1 MADVAAALI
10 RQGVLSPDAASRALA
25 AARDGDVASAALRLG
40 LADENTLVRALAKA
54 HGCPGVDLSRSV
66 VPLKNLE
73 VVAADFCRER
83 KILPVSVGRSEVV
96 LAMIDPEDYAAADEV
111 RYTTGR
117 KVLRYVSVGAAI
129 TRVLDGLSQARASG
143 SPGWRGEYAPSLPDP
158 AAAWVGVVKPTETGM
173 PAGRA
178 ASVELPAAEEEE
190 EMVLV
195 GIAESLMDM
204 HGAPSP
210 AAAEAKPARPAPAA
224 LGREDP
230 TVRVEGLGVGKL
242 VLVADDDAETRQLI
256 ARILEG
262 LGCTVLHAANGRAA
276 LDVVRQARPDML
288 VLDAMMPVLHGFE
301 VCRAVK
307 GDPVLRK
314 IRVVLCSAVY
324 RGTVG
329 EDAKTAFGADAF
341 LEKPFRLE
349 EANRVFRVA
358 LVGTAAAESADERAR
373 REAAATD
380 WRAGAKA
387 VSEGRLDEA
396 VELCRRAAE
405 TDPFSA
411 EAHYYLGHAL
421 SRQGML
427 FEAVAAFERATELR
441 PDADS
446 AHQCLAQI
454 LERLGFQR
462 SARQAWAQAVE
473 TCKDAGRKKAM
484 QARLLRLLAL

>member
-1 MADVAAALI
+1 M
-10 RQGVLSPDAASRALA
+10 
-25 AARDGDVASAALRLG
+25 
-40 LADENTLVRALAKA
+40 
-54 HGCPGVDLSRSV
+54 
-66 VPLKNLE
+66 
-73 VVAADFCRER
+73 
-83 KILPVSVGRSEVV
+83 
-96 LAMIDPEDYAAADEV
+96 
-111 RYTTGR
+111 
-117 KVLRYVSVGAAI
+117 
-129 TRVLDGLSQARASG
+129 
-143 SPGWRGEYAPSLPDP
+143 
-158 AAAWVGVVKPTETGM
+158 
-173 PAGRA
+173 
-178 ASVELPAAEEEE
+178 
-190 EMVLV
+190 
-195 GIAESLMDM
+195 
-204 HGAPSP
+204 
-210 AAAEAKPARPAPAA
+210 
-224 LGREDP
+224 
-230 TVRVEGLGVGKL
+230 GKL
-242 VLVADDDAETRQLI
+242 ALVADDDAETRQLI

-276 LDVVRQARPDML
+276 LDVARQARPDLL

-329 EDAKTAFGADAF
+329 EDAKTAFGADSF

-358 LVGTAAAESADERAR
+358 LVGTAAAESPDERAR
-373 REAAATD
+373 REAAAAD

-387 VSEGRLDEA
+387 VSEGRLEEA
-396 VELCRRAAE
+396 VDLCRRAAE

-411 EAHYYLGHAL
+411 EAHYSLGHAL

-462 SARQAWAQAVE
+462 SARQAWAQAIE
-473 TCKDAGRKKAM
+473 TCKDAERKKAM
-484 QARLLRLLAL
+484 QARLLKLLAL

>member
-1 MADVAAALI
+1 MADMAAALV

-54 HGCPGVDLSRSV
+54 NGCPGVDLSRSV
-66 VPLKNLE
+66 VPLRNLE

-83 KILPVSVGRSEVV
+83 RVLPVSVGRSEVV

-117 KVLRYVSVGAAI
+117 KVLRYVALGAAM
-129 TRVLDGLSQARASG
+129 TRVLDGLSQARARG
-143 SPGWRGEYAPSLPDP
+143 SPGWRGENAPALPDP
-158 AAAWVGVVKPTETGM
+158 GAAWVGVVKPTETGL
-173 PAGRA
+173 PGGG
-178 ASVELPAAEEEE
+178 ASVDLPAEEGE

-195 GIAESLMDM
+195 GLAESLSEVQATTP
-204 HGAPSP
+204 GAT
-210 AAAEAKPARPAPAA
+210 EAKPAARPVPAA

-276 LDVVRQARPDML
+276 LDVVRQARPDMV

-307 GDPVLRK
+307 GDAALRK

-341 LEKPFRLE
+341 LEKPFRME

-358 LVGTAAAESADERAR
+358 LVGTAAAESAEEKSR

-380 WRAGAKA
+380 WRAGSKA

-396 VELCRRAAE
+396 VQLCRRAAE

-427 FEAVAAFERATELR
+427 FEAVAAFERASELR

-446 AHQCLAQI
+446 AHQCLAQL

-462 SARQAWAQAVE
+462 SARQAWAQAIE
-473 TCKDAGRKKAM
+473 TCKDAERRKAM
-484 QARLLRLLAL
+484 QARLLKLLAL